1 MTAIQVL
8 IVDVYVL
15 RQTPGALQVLC
26 LRRAP
31 GTRCAGTWETV
42 HGHIQAGEKPVD
54 AALRELKEE
63 TGLAAERLYNVSRV
77 EAFYLHKSDTV
88 ALIPVFAALVPA
100 RSEVTWSDEHDAAE
114 WLQLG
119 AAAGR
124 MAWPR
129 EGRALADIAVLFGA
143 GDAGGME
150 DVLRIR

>member
-1 MTAIQVL
+1 
-8 IVDVYVL
+8 
-15 RQTPGALQVLC
+15 
-26 LRRAP
+26 
-31 GTRCAGTWETV
+31 V
-42 HGHIQAGEKPVD
+42 HGHIQDGEQPVD

-63 TGLAAERLYNVSRV
+63 TGLDAERLYNVSRV
-77 EAFYLHKSDTV
+77 ESFYLHSRDTV
-88 ALIPVFAALVPA
+88 ALIPVFAALVTA
-100 RSEVTWSDEHDAAE
+100 QSEVLRSDEHDAAE
-114 WLQLG
+114 WLPFS